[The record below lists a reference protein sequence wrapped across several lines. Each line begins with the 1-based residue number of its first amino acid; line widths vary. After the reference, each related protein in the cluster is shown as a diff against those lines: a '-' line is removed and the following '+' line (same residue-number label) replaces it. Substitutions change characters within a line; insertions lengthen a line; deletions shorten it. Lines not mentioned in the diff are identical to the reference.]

1 MAQWN
6 ENPSWTPFE
15 QINGGNRFERR
26 LSAEDLN
33 TLAENIAYLK
43 SIGVTGDATAK
54 EFTVVEGL
62 TYYAN
67 NQKHT
72 GTMRHFRNIGYTN
85 LYLKPNTTQNVPDGY
100 FDIYARSGDYFY
112 VPPTLSFEN
121 LEGEAIAS
129 IQEANL
135 ISTNIKKGI
144 NIFGLIGSYEGSTI
158 GKWQEYKVY
167 NPNDIVIYNNIYYIC
182 IKTTQG
188 GWENPENTPTEW
200 ERLNG
205 SYKGTYNEAES
216 YNVGDI
222 VEKNGSIYQA
232 NRDNPMTPPDSNM
245 AGHWTELYL
254 NENGGGESLV
264 TLSGSYMLGGNGL
277 TSNTNYGV
285 HPYTFNIK
293 EAVSGTVNGSAFD
306 YIEVSGCGGDSCPEQ
321 PFTSIKFTDASGNL
335 VDSFMSYDLANSG
348 VGITVH
354 SDTRVTALFYS
365 VLTGMMA

>member
-67 NQKHT
+67 NKKHT

-85 LYLKPNTTQNVPDGY
+85 LSLKPNTNPTAPTGY
-100 FDIYARSGDYFY
+100 FDIYARSGEYFY

-121 LEGEAIAS
+121 LGGEAIAS
-129 IQEANL
+129 IQEPNL

-144 NIFGLIGSYEGSTI
+144 NIFGLTGSYEGSTI
-158 GKWQEYKVY
+158 GQWQGGKVY
-167 NPNDIVIYNNIYYIC
+167 NPDDIAIDNGIYYIC

-188 GWENPENTPTEW
+188 GWQTPENTPTEW
-200 ERLNG
+200 KRLNG
-205 SYKGTYNEAES
+205 SYKGAYDEVES
-216 YNVGDI
+216 YSIGDI
-222 VEKNGSIYQA
+222 VESNGNIYQA
-232 NRDNPMTPPDSNM
+232 NRDNPISPPYNDMGAHWDLLYESKAVIVDVETCTMEYVSGSDPLGIVYSDGTESTTWANTPTGERITVACNTPITFYYPMSDDEPNV
-245 AGHWTELYL
+245 TLTT
-254 NENGGGESLV
+254 ENGV
-264 TLSGSYMLGGNGL
+264 T
-277 TSNTNYGV
+277 
-285 HPYTFNIK
+285 I
-293 EAVSGTVNGSAFD
+293 
-306 YIEVSGCGGDSCPEQ
+306 Q
-321 PFTSIKFTDASGNL
+321 PFFSLNYKTLYSIPSEYKNTR
-335 VDSFMSYDLANSG
+335 
-348 VGITVH
+348 ITI
-354 SDTRVTALFYS
+354 TW
-365 VLTGMMA
+365 